1 MNKLFII
8 GNLVRN
14 PELRTT
20 PSGITVCNFTVA
32 VNRRNQGAEA
42 GQTEADFFR
51 ITTWRG
57 LAENCNLYLSKGKK
71 VGVVGTFS
79 VQDYVGN
86 DGRPRYS
93 LKIMADEVEFLS
105 PKGEQADD
113 TYQAPQIDEQS
124 GFVAVDDSDL
134 PF

>member
-51 ITTWRG
+51 VTTWRG

-93 LKIMADEVEFLS
+93 LEIMADEVEFLS